1 MKCGMDVLIEDGK
14 IGGEKG
20 IEPSAPALRILKG
33 HFGEDLALILVSRLS
48 MRINRLVALY

>member
-1 MKCGMDVLIEDGK
+1 VNCGMDVLIEDDK

-33 HFGEDLALILVSRLS
+33 HFGEDIALLLVSRF
-48 MRINRLVALY
+48 V